1 MARLLH
7 RRVREDI
14 PVMLW
19 VMVIVEMMVGRG
31 DRTVNWAAVITH
43 LFSEVCACVCVC
55 VCWGGVMGVSLNV
68 EVRD

>member
-1 MARLLH
+1 
-7 RRVREDI
+7 
-14 PVMLW
+14 VMLW

-55 VCWGGVMGVSLNV
+55 VCVLGGGYGCEFECGGQRLTARS
-68 EVRD
+68 